1 MTSKKFK
8 VKMPSLILNIY
19 KDRFKRYLIL
29 VLAIIGILLLIR
41 GEASQEL
48 APTGNLTIHFFYLP
62 TCPHCIEQKSLNEQ
76 LMQKYPVSFIYH
88 DVTTPEGAALLS
100 ELADEAGISTRPLP
114 ITFIGEQVFQGF
126 ESPETDSENIE
137 NAIKNYLEG
146 KQNGEVIKEPTEF
159 VDLPLVGRIRPM
171 DFSLPALAV
180 MLGLID
186 GFNPCAMWVL
196 VYLISLVS
204 RLESRK
210 KKWLLVVTFVLASGV
225 LYFLFMSAW
234 LNVFLLIGYTRP
246 IMIMIGLFAVGIGIL
261 SARDYIQTKSSLV
274 CEVVDETSKEKT
286 ISKMESVV
294 SSPLTL
300 ATIGGIIILA
310 FAVNSIE
317 FVCSSAIPAIF
328 TEVLAL
334 RNLSTIQYYGYVLL
348 YDVFFMLDDFIIFGL
363 ATFAISSYVGEKYA
377 KYCKLLGGIILLI
390 LGILLLFA
398 PHLLR

>member
-1 MTSKKFK
+1 
-8 VKMPSLILNIY
+8 
-19 KDRFKRYLIL
+19 
-29 VLAIIGILLLIR
+29 
-41 GEASQEL
+41 
-48 APTGNLTIHFFYLP
+48 
-62 TCPHCIEQKSLNEQ
+62 
-76 LMQKYPVSFIYH
+76 MQRYPVNFIYH
-88 DVTTPEGAALLS
+88 DVTTAEGAALLS
-100 ELADEAGISTRPLP
+100 KLADEAGISTRPLP

-210 KKWLLVVTFVLASGV
+210 KKWLLVGTFVLASGV

-261 SARDYIQTKSSLV
+261 SARDYVKTKSSLT

-286 ISKMESVV
+286 ISKMKSVV

-317 FVCSSAIPAIF
+317 FVCSSAVPAIF

-334 RNLSTIQYYGYVLL
+334 RELSTIQYYGYVLL
-348 YDVFFMLDDFIIFGL
+348 YDVFFMLDDLIIFGL
-363 ATFAISSYVGEKYA
+363 AIFAISSYVGEKYA
-377 KYCKLLGGIILLI
+377 KYSKLVGGIILLI